1 MVKMLIV
8 VAAAP
13 LAAAPLA
20 AVPLAVAVAPQ
31 AVGRVVKMKKVKL
44 HLAPTLS
51 TKHIYVFFL
60 FYEHYKVC

>member
-1 MVKMLIV
+1 MVKMLIVVV

-31 AVGRVVKMKKVKL
+31 AVGRVVKMKRSEA
-44 HLAPTLS
+44 APCSYTTMS
-51 TKHIYVFFL
+51 SVTHFPI
-60 FYEHYKVC
+60 

>member
-13 LAAAPLA
+13 QAAAPQA

-31 AVGRVVKMKKVKL
+31 AVGRVVKMKRSEA
-44 HLAPTLS
+44 APCSYTL
-51 TKHIYVFFL
+51 Y
-60 FYEHYKVC
+60 